1 MILSRSATYGLR
13 SVLYLSLHSNQEQ
26 RFGVKAIAQELG
38 LPESYLGKVLQNLV
52 RKGIISST
60 KGPRGGFYIEQSG
73 LSRPVIQIVEA
84 IDGLERFSACGLG
97 LHECSDENPCSIHKE
112 YGRLRDG
119 LFKLLSEKT
128 IQDFKQDIEE
138 GKAVI
143 AL

>member
-13 SVLYLSLHSNQEQ
+13 AVLYLSLHTQDGV
-26 RFGVKAIAQELG
+26 RFGVKNIAQELD

-60 KGPRGGFYIEQSG
+60 KGPRGGFYIEGQC
-73 LSRPVIQIVEA
+73 LKRPVIGIVEA
-84 IDGLERFSACGLG
+84 IDGLDRFSACGLG
-97 LHECSDENPCSIHKE
+97 LNECSDENPCSIHKE
-112 YGRLRDG
+112 YGALRDG

-128 IQDFKQDIEE
+128 ISDFKKDIEE
-138 GKAVI
+138 GKAII

>member
-13 SVLYLSLHSNQEQ
+13 AVLYLALNSEKNK
-26 RFGVKAIAQELG
+26 RFGVKAIAKELT

-52 RKGIISST
+52 RKGIISSA
-60 KGPRGGFYIEQSG
+60 KGPSGGFYITMQN

-84 IDGLERFSACGLG
+84 IDGLEQFSTCGLG
-97 LHECSDENPCSIHKE
+97 LHECSDEKPCPIHKE
-112 YGRLRDG
+112 YGALRDG

-128 IQDFKQDIEE
+128 INDFKMDIEE
-138 GKAVI
+138 GRAII